1 LTTHE
6 MFIRQAHF
14 PAPAPPIR
22 RTLDTLQTLENWCNA
37 GALTTVATAVA
48 LPLLLSTHTAYRVG
62 TICALIIGA
71 LLTLLAQL
79 ARECRLRAL
88 VIHPEFAQLPSVARK
103 RRRLVSPRSR
113 AALARWLRETAATT
127 RPPTRFDISP
137 VLHDRLAH
145 VRTDLRELASALELD
160 RDPDPGCVALIR
172 ELLRDGAG
180 PLYNPNLP
188 PACLHW
194 TLARVRAGLIPT
206 DEGGDY
212 AHRH

>member
-1 LTTHE
+1 
-6 MFIRQAHF
+6 M
-14 PAPAPPIR
+14 
-22 RTLDTLQTLENWCNA
+22 
-37 GALTTVATAVA
+37 
-48 LPLLLSTHTAYRVG
+48 
-62 TICALIIGA
+62 
-71 LLTLLAQL
+71 
-79 ARECRLRAL
+79 
-88 VIHPEFAQLPSVARK
+88 IHPEFAQLPSVARK

-127 RPPTRFDISP
+127 RPPTRFDICP

-160 RDPDPGCVALIR
+160 RKPDPACVALLR
-172 ELLRDGAG
+172 QLLSDGAS

-206 DEGGDY
+206 DEAGGG
-212 AHRH
+212 AVRH